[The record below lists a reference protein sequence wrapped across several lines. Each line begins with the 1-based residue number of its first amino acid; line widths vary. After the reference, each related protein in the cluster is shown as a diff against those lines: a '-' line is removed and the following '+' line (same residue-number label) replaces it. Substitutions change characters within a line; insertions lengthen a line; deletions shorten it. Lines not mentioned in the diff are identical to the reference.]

1 MLIADSLGYRVDS
14 LSVIPTVIT
23 LLSETESKPNS
34 QKTKA
39 FHSWKTGVSLTRCQK
54 SAALLRTPYT
64 PESTPYTPQPPPII
78 PITPPKSLP
87 HPLQFLGPHPLP
99 NSPFPHPN
107 EGTPPLPPP
116 SPPRSPSKQTKTRS
130 RVVYRRTP
138 TSRVSDWTRM
148 ERRLPSIQASWDRRR
163 RAR

>member
-54 SAALLRTPYT
+54 TAALVTP
-64 PESTPYTPQPPPII
+64 
-78 PITPPKSLP
+78 SLETA
-87 HPLQFLGPHPLP
+87 PLP
-99 NSPFPHPN
+99 FFQTNIPYYNIPVPFAIRY
-107 EGTPPLPPP
+107 PPTATGAAMAAPAATILPPVTVANIVP
-116 SPPRSPSKQTKTRS
+116 A
-130 RVVYRRTP
+130 
-138 TSRVSDWTRM
+138 DC
-148 ERRLPSIQASWDRRR
+148 
-163 RAR
+163 RADTAAIP

>member
-54 SAALLRTPYT
+54 SAALFDRND
-64 PESTPYTPQPPPII
+64 PQKVPV
-78 PITPPKSLP
+78 
-87 HPLQFLGPHPLP
+87 LQMKRLCGE
-99 NSPFPHPN
+99 
-107 EGTPPLPPP
+107 EG
-116 SPPRSPSKQTKTRS
+116 
-130 RVVYRRTP
+130 
-138 TSRVSDWTRM
+138 
-148 ERRLPSIQASWDRRR
+148 
-163 RAR
+163 

>member
-54 SAALLRTPYT
+54 SAALFQKGGVKMGSIFGIERGRGLRVLVEAT
-64 PESTPYTPQPPPII
+64 
-78 PITPPKSLP
+78 
-87 HPLQFLGPHPLP
+87 
-99 NSPFPHPN
+99 N
-107 EGTPPLPPP
+107 
-116 SPPRSPSKQTKTRS
+116 
-130 RVVYRRTP
+130 
-138 TSRVSDWTRM
+138 
-148 ERRLPSIQASWDRRR
+148 
-163 RAR
+163 